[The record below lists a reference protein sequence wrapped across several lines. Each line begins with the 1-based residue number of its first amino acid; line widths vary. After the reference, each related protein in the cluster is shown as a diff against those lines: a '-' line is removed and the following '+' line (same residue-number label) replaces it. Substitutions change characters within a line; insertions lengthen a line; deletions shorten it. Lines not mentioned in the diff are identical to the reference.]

1 MALNASGPIILG
13 GSTVGQSIN
22 LELGLSATAQIS
34 LDDAVV
40 RTLAGVPSGTIIM
53 PTNFWGKSSGYS
65 LVVGTRAPTLNASTG
80 ASPYPPTGWTSIQDG
95 DVDDAAVSTT
105 IPTFYFNGTAYTT
118 AYIGSNTYITFG
130 GGSSN
135 YSGLSSVTPALD
147 KIMMQAADNSYQR
160 VAYKT
165 SANYTQIRYEG
176 NSTTS
181 GTIGSPGVVYEATF
195 FNSAY
200 TNGVPWVEILIG
212 IFNRTGGISGIYT
225 SGGTNLG
232 TFNPIA
238 NQSYV
243 LVGNNATG
251 TSFTVYTGSY
261 VNYS

>member
-1 MALNASGPIILG
+1 MSGYYSKNGGYIGNPVSWAPKAASGGGIFPIDI
-13 GSTVGQSIN
+13 SRYTPTT
-22 LELGLSATAQIS
+22 LS
-34 LDDAVV
+34 
-40 RTLAGVPSGTIIM
+40 
-53 PTNFWGKSSGYS
+53 YS
-65 LVVGTRAPTLNASTG
+65 LVATG
-80 ASPYPPTGWTSIQDG
+80 RTPFYGSAGATTWPPTGWTSIQDG
-95 DVDDAAVSTT
+95 SVDDGSVSTT
-105 IPTFYFNGTAYTT
+105 IPTFYFNGTAYTV

-135 YSGLSSVTPALD
+135 YSGLSSTNPALD
-147 KIMMQAADNSYQR
+147 KIMMQATDNSYQR

-176 NSTTS
+176 AASTS
-181 GTIGSPGVVYEATF
+181 GTPGSPGIVYEATF

-232 TFNPIA
+232 TFNPAA

-251 TSFTVYTGSY
+251 TSFTVNTGY
-261 VNYS
+261 CVNYI